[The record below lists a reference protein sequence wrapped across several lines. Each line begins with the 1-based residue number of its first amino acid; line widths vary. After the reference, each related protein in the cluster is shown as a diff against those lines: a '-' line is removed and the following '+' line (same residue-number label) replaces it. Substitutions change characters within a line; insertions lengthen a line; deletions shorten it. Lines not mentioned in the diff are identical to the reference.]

1 MSKQIDTTSAAA
13 WLKAVSN
20 PARLR
25 IAFCLLEG
33 ERAVAELEKELLIRQ
48 PNLSQHLAEL
58 RNVKI
63 AVARR
68 EAKSVYYRVAEGDA
82 EHFVL
87 SLLESFKG
95 GARRPVPIKSGS
107 KRADKTVNQAA
118 VFAKLPAC

>member
-1 MSKQIDTTSAAA
+1 MAMQIDATSAAA

-25 IAFCLLEG
+25 IAFCLLDG
-33 ERAVAELEKELLIRQ
+33 ERSVAELEKELQIRQ

-58 RNVKI
+58 RNVRI

-68 EAKSVYYRVAEGDA
+68 EAKSVYYSLAEGDA
-82 EHFVL
+82 QHFVL

-95 GARRPVPIKSGS
+95 GARRPLPAKVEAKPDTS
-107 KRADKTVNQAA
+107 VNQAA
-118 VFAKLPAC
+118 VFARLSVG